1 MRGAFNL
8 GGGGRAAL
16 LLIIMGTFS
25 YGPAASP
32 ATLNPPIDFPRGM
45 IADTVEFNAQG
56 QPVFIFSDQEIL
68 MFTQIQ
74 QSVWQSLQFYS
85 PPAGASLQGSPPNW
99 FRLAAMLLRAMAANQ
114 AKLAAV
120 QQLLDVK
127 LDASKAA
134 TALNAQADA
143 WEEMDDNSGAIMIVE
158 LCNDYFSYRDRF
170 WKQVQRQSGA

>member
-1 MRGAFNL
+1 MHGAFNL

-32 ATLNPPIDFPRGM
+32 PTLNPPIDFPRGM
-45 IADTVEFNAQG
+45 IADTVEFNAAG
-56 QPVFIFSDQEIL
+56 QSVYIFSDQEIL

-74 QSVWQSLQFYS
+74 QSVFQSLQFFS
-85 PPAGASLQGSPPNW
+85 PPAGSTIQGSPPNY

-134 TALNAQADA
+134 AALNTQADA
-143 WEEMDDNSGAIMIVE
+143 WEEMDDNSGAVMIVE
-158 LCNDYFSYRDRF
+158 WCNDYFSYRDRF
-170 WKQVQRQSGA
+170 WKQVQRQSGV

>member
-1 MRGAFNL
+1 MRGAFSLRGN
-8 GGGGRAAL
+8 GRAAL
-16 LLIIMGTFS
+16 LLIIMGSFS

-32 ATLNPPIDFPRGM
+32 PTLNPPIDFPRGM
-45 IADTVEFNAQG
+45 IADTVEFNAAG
-56 QPVFIFSDQEIL
+56 QPVYIFSDQEIL
-68 MFTQIQ
+68 MFAQIQ
-74 QSVWQSLQFYS
+74 QSVFQSLQYYS
-85 PPAGASLQGSPPNW
+85 PPAGQTIQGSPPNY

-143 WEEMDDNSGAIMIVE
+143 WEEMDDNSGAVMIVE
-158 LCNDYFSYRDRF
+158 WCNDYFSYRDRF